1 MEQYSGRSQK
11 RKGPSIT
18 QAFMRT
24 AAMLVV
30 GVPLALGLGFMQDA
44 GNQKAAEDLRD
55 RLTED
60 QTEMIEYA
68 VEKDQCSM
76 LHSRHANLCY
86 RVQRG
91 DVTLD
96 M

>member
-1 MEQYSGRSQK
+1 MELNSDELQK
-11 RKGPSIT
+11 RKGPSAK

-24 AAMLVV
+24 MAILAIGM
-30 GVPLALGLGFMQDA
+30 PLALGLGYMNEL
-44 GNQKAAEDLRD
+44 GNQKSAEDLRD

-68 VEKDQCSM
+68 AENDQCGM

-86 RVQRG
+86 RVKRG
-91 DVTLD
+91 DVTLNF
-96 M
+96 